1 MLCSQVLGR
10 KHSTSAYI
18 KAPLSSQYL
27 TVLVCEQEAML
38 NLNQQL
44 RFWEFQR
51 KPKIQLPLGRALGS
65 WRQKVSQDILLSLYR
80 MHRYLFFPFRIS
92 HLPRVHSHSVH
103 RARTSPSSHMSTR
116 EISVSQLWSGSCV
129 QVPRQLIYCP
139 RSEGGPVLL
148 SPAVS
153 APIPPYNAP
162 PCCVLRINS
171 QIQNCLL

>member
-1 MLCSQVLGR
+1 M
-10 KHSTSAYI
+10 
-18 KAPLSSQYL
+18 
-27 TVLVCEQEAML
+27 LVCEQEAML

-44 RFWEFQR
+44 RFLGVAKEAQD
-51 KPKIQLPLGRALGS
+51 PAASGEGPGQLATE
-65 WRQKVSQDILLSLYR
+65 SQDILLSLYR

-92 HLPRVHSHSVH
+92 HLPRVHSHSIH

-116 EISVSQLWSGSCV
+116 EISVSQLWSGSYV

-139 RSEGGPVLL
+139 RSEDGPVLL

-162 PCCVLRINS
+162 PCCVLPINS